1 MTKGHVVLD
10 STWARLLGVRRS
22 GGMYRIGRRELMERL
37 KVQQAPLER
46 VLSPLAVQGGRG
58 LTANETPL
66 GDTVT
71 VEGHAHFVEF
81 YETEA
86 FLVESVRDF
95 LASGLITGDVA
106 IVVAADAHR
115 DSFNCAL
122 MEAGIDVPE
131 ARRCGRF
138 VSLDT
143 SEALATFM
151 VDDMPD
157 VARFEATIGQLVSRV
172 VENARHVRIY
182 GEMVAVLW
190 DQGNVAAAI
199 ALEDLWNDLATR
211 YPFSLLCAYPMRAFD
226 TYETTENFRRI
237 CGQHSR
243 VLVQSQGT

>member
-1 MTKGHVVLD
+1 
-10 STWARLLGVRRS
+10 
-22 GGMYRIGRRELMERL
+22 MYRIGRRELMERL
-37 KVQQAPLER
+37 EVQQAPLER
-46 VLSPLAVQGGRG
+46 VLSPLAVQGGRDR
-58 LTANETPL
+58 TANEPSL
-66 GDTVT
+66 EDTVT
-71 VEGHAHFVEF
+71 VESHSHSVEF

-95 LASGLITGDVA
+95 LASGLVTGDAA
-106 IVVAADAHR
+106 IVVATDAHR

-122 MEAGIDVPE
+122 MEAGIDIPE
-131 ARRCGRF
+131 ERRCGRF

-157 VARFEATIGQLVSRV
+157 AARFRATMGQLVSRV
-172 VENARHVRIY
+172 VENARDVRIY

-199 ALEDLWNDLATR
+199 ALEDLWNDLASR
-211 YPFSLLCAYPMRAFD
+211 YPFSLLCAYPMRSFD
-226 TYETTENFRRI
+226 TEATTENFRRI